1 MNVSPE
7 TSSESLPRWETFCHK
22 KSCSQE
28 IRYRPGEA
36 PGDGGP
42 ALLTAGGPALCSLA
56 GAGAGRGG
64 GLQNSKSFLL
74 KTACPNKLLV
84 EIVIYI
90 SGLNKVS
97 RT

>member
-42 ALLTAGGPALCSLA
+42 ALLTAGARPCARWLGQGL
-56 GAGAGRGG
+56 GG
-64 GLQNSKSFLL
+64 EEGF
-74 KTACPNKLLV
+74 KTVRAF
-84 EIVIYI
+84 
-90 SGLNKVS
+90 S
-97 RT
+97 